1 LHHAGTPLIL
11 VNAWD
16 AASARIV
23 EAAGAPAVATT
34 SAGVAWSLGAPDG
47 DALNRDLAVA
57 LVSRVAAAVAVP
69 VTADIESGFGAT
81 PAEVGQ
87 TVLAV
92 IRAGAVGVNIEDAWC
107 GSESGD
113 VAGRDIGESG
123 DVAGRDIGE
132 SGDVAGRDIGES
144 GDVAGRDIGAGP
156 LRAVGDQCAR
166 LAAARAAARESGV
179 PVFINARVDTFLR
192 GGGIKDTVARASAY
206 LEAGA
211 DGVFVPGV
219 VDPET
224 IAALVAAIA
233 APLNILVGP
242 GAPPVPELARLG
254 VARASLGSA
263 VAQAAYAVAQRAA
276 VEAYGPGTYDAV
288 KDGLDY
294 SVLNG
299 LMGR

>member
-1 LHHAGTPLIL
+1 VTRHQTQADQFRSLHHAGTPLIL

-23 EAAGAPAVATT
+23 EAAGASAVATT

-47 DALNRDLAVA
+47 DALGRDLAVG

-81 PAEVGQ
+81 PADVGQ

-92 IRAGAVGVNIEDAWC
+92 IQAGAVGVNIEDAWR

-123 DVAGRDIGE
+123 DVAGRD
-132 SGDVAGRDIGES
+132 S
-144 GDVAGRDIGAGP
+144 GAGL
-156 LRAVGDQCAR
+156 LRAVADQCAR

-179 PVFINARVDTFLR
+179 PVFINARVDTFLC
-192 GGGIKDTVARASAY
+192 GAGGIEDTVARASAY

-233 APLNILVGP
+233 APLNVLVGP

-276 VEAYGPGTYDAV
+276 VEAFGPGTYEAVSDA
-288 KDGLDY
+288 LDY
-294 SVLNG
+294 GVING